1 MQGRQRIALWCLIGA
16 VLLLTA
22 RLTWGFAHSHVEPGR
37 LPPAGESLQGKT
49 PFTFAVV
56 GDNRGNNAV
65 FDEILASIRQD
76 GVSLVI
82 HTGDI
87 VKECTKQNYE
97 WILHELAETHPGVPF
112 CAVPGN
118 HDEASSG
125 TNIYRLYERAFGPR
139 RYWFSYGNTMFVG
152 LGNYGRT
159 ETYRQEDLDWLD
171 ETLCQHRGGYKNC
184 IAFMHVPPRDPRAG
198 RHHAQ
203 SESAG
208 EAMMGVLEKHSVTAL
223 FAGHIHSY
231 LEDQMDGIPI
241 YITGGA
247 GAERVEPVV
256 AYHYLLCAVQSDG
269 KLEVRKVDVR
279 DVVNTDYPEY
289 AFSVKFPV
297 AASLVGVGVLLLAGI
312 FLARDGVRL
321 GCAGG

>member
-16 VLLLTA
+16 GLLLASDLAWWAT
-22 RLTWGFAHSHVEPGR
+22 HSQVPPGR
-37 LPPAGESLQGKT
+37 LPPAGESLQGKA

-87 VKECTKQNYE
+87 VKDCTDQNYE
-97 WILHELAETHPGVPF
+97 WILHELAETDLGVPF

-118 HDEASSG
+118 HDVGADG
-125 TNIYRLYERAFGPR
+125 PDMYLLYERAFGPR

-152 LGNYGRT
+152 LASYG
-159 ETYRQEDLDWLD
+159 ETHRQEGLDWLD
-171 ETLCQHRGGYKNC
+171 ETLSRYRGGYEDC
-184 IAFMHVPPRDPRAG
+184 IVFTHVPPRDPRAG

-203 SESAG
+203 SESGG
-208 EAMMGVLEKHSVTAL
+208 EAMMSLLKKHSVTAL

-231 LEDQMDGIPI
+231 LEDEMEGIPI

-247 GAERVEPVV
+247 GAERVAPVV
-256 AYHYLLCAVQSDG
+256 AYHYLLCAVQPDG
-269 KLEVRKVDVR
+269 KLEVRKVDVP
-279 DVVNTDYPEY
+279 DVANTDYLEY
-289 AFSVKFPV
+289 AFRVKFPV
-297 AASLVGVGVLLLAGI
+297 AASLVGAGVLLLAGI

-321 GCAGG
+321 GRAGG